1 MVNYFTQLLLSIA
14 LLYCSVEDTQLYT
27 LPSKESIINHLQDAF
42 NTQVS
47 LSEDYRTHE
56 EITELLSLYFN
67 DEFMN
72 QFISENVVQEEGGYI
87 TLGTD
92 FARYYIPFFSYTDQT
107 VVTYD
112 IQLQQIYIY
121 EYFLEENNILFTSP
135 DHYEIVTLSKVE
147 GEWKVV
153 GIESSESKPRRIS
166 EIERTN
172 KVE

>member
-27 LPSKESIINHLQDAF
+27 LPSKENIINHLQDAF

-56 EITELLSLYFN
+56 EITELLSPYFN

-72 QFISENVVQEEGGYI
+72 KFISEKVVQEEDGYI

-92 FARYYIPFFSYTDQT
+92 IARYYIPFFSYTDQT
-107 VVTYD
+107 VVIYD

-147 GEWKVV
+147 GEWKIAE
-153 GIESSESKPRRIS
+153 IESSESKPYRIS